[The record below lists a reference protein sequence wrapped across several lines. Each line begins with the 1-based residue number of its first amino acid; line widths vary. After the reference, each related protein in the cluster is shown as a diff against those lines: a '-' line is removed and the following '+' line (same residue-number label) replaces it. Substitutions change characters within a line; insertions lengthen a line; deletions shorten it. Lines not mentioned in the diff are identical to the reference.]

1 MTHSHRSNLPEAA
14 VQPCR
19 GEPCS
24 AVGQALRRAGDQV
37 LDREAQYLRDLE
49 VIARCEEQI
58 EHEAGC
64 PEFFGCMADLAA
76 RRES

>member
-14 VQPCR
+14 GNPCR
-19 GEPCS
+19 GEPCP
-24 AVGQALRRAGDQV
+24 AVGAALRRAETPA

-49 VIARCEEQI
+49 VIERCEQQI

-64 PEFFGCMADLAA
+64 PEFFLCMADLAG
-76 RRES
+76 RRAP